1 MDGDPSLCFFFRVF
15 KKKKTTFGGFPLAI
29 LKKEALP
36 KMGLKG
42 KDLLPLLVISSKS
55 VSIYPK
61 KFNVINLQGRK

>member
-1 MDGDPSLCFFFRVF
+1 MGTPPCVFFRVF
-15 KKKKTTFGGFPLAI
+15 KTKKNTFGGFPFAT
-29 LKKEALP
+29 LKEEALP

-42 KDLLPLLVISSKS
+42 KDLRPLLVISSKS